1 MSLESFIALLM
12 LAIAASWTPGPNNA
26 LLAASGVNFGLRR
39 TLPHISGVWIGFPV
53 MVFLVGSFLGEAFQ
67 QSAPLREILR
77 WGGAALLMWVA
88 WQIATTGGLPSAA
101 RTAQPFSFWQAAA
114 FQWVNPKGW
123 VMALAISAQ
132 FVRPDRPVAT
142 AAMVAGVF
150 LLAGL
155 SSSLAWAGLGQALRR
170 VLAAPGR
177 LRLFNGAMGGLIAL
191 GVVLMLLEQ
200 G

>member
-123 VMALAISAQ
+123 VMAIAISAQ
-132 FVRPDRPVAT
+132 FVSSEAPWLTATLVAL
-142 AAMVAGVF
+142 AFAI
-150 LLAGL
+150 AGL
-155 SSSLAWAGLGQALRR
+155 SSSLAWAGAGQLLRR
-170 VLAAPGR
+170 VLAAPAR
-177 LRLFNGAMGGLIAL
+177 LRVFNAAMGALIAI
-191 GVVLMLLEQ
+191 GVIAMVLER
-200 G
+200 